1 MLFLKV
7 TVSRDFDTFFIKQLH
22 LGPIRSGKNEF
33 PKIFVDHAETD
44 SALSTTTRTLLTTL
58 THGK

>member
-7 TVSRDFDTFFIKQLH
+7 TVSRDFRHFFIKQLH

-33 PKIFVDHAETD
+33 LKIFVDHAETD
-44 SALSTTTRTLLTTL
+44 SALSTTTRTLCQRSQQLR
-58 THGK
+58 